1 LGQGPHTGADRAR
14 APAAGVALGVSPL
27 YRPARRSA
35 RLLPLS
41 LPRLPRAT
49 RRSTA
54 AECVPCKCRSEQTC
68 ALRSKL
74 ANFANMRTV
83 RVGELRNHLSRYL
96 RMVRNGG
103 RVVVLDR
110 ETPIAEL
117 GPATS
122 GRAPVPATREE
133 GG

>member
-1 LGQGPHTGADRAR
+1 M
-14 APAAGVALGVSPL
+14 
-27 YRPARRSA
+27 
-35 RLLPLS
+35 
-41 LPRLPRAT
+41 
-49 RRSTA
+49 
-54 AECVPCKCRSEQTC
+54 
-68 ALRSKL
+68 RSKL

-122 GRAPVPATREE
+122 GRAPFRETREE
-133 GG
+133 LVRRGVLIPAPRPGLSLEELGAPIRCRRDALAALRADRDER